1 MYATHNQPM
10 RSQRLLSC
18 LLLLQGTRRRSA
30 RELAQALEVSI
41 RTIYRDVDALSQAGV
56 PIHMERGS
64 GGGVV
69 LANDYQRTLS
79 QFSADELRVL
89 FAARADPL
97 ADLGLAARPQALEKL
112 AGALPVAQRRVI
124 RDSRERLLLDQN
136 RWYRGTQPKELL
148 ARLNRAVA
156 ADRCLKLTYRDR
168 EGNHTERDAEPL
180 GLVAKAGVW
189 YLVARVASGEYR
201 TFRAERIVAAD
212 EIGTVFQRPAGF
224 DLDAYWQQTIATVQE
239 RPSEDFLAVVRVR
252 TNKLERVA
260 VYWHT
265 EVIEDGPEWTTLRA
279 RFANREMAA
288 IALLALGA
296 DVDLL
301 EPKELV
307 ERIVACAQEA
317 LQRYG
322 TALR

>member
-41 RTIYRDVDALSQAGV
+41 RTIYRDVEALSEAGV

-69 LANDYQRTLS
+69 LANDYQRALS

-97 ADLGLAARPQALEKL
+97 ADLGLAARPQALDKL
-112 AGALPVAQRRVI
+112 AGALPLAQRRLI

-136 RWYRGTQPKELL
+136 RWYRGAQPTELL

-156 ADRCLKLTYRDR
+156 ADHCVKLTYRDR
-168 EGNHTERDAEPL
+168 EGNKSERDAEPL

-189 YLVARVASGEYR
+189 YLVARVASGEFR
-201 TFRAERIVAAD
+201 TFRAERIVSAD
-212 EIGTVFQRPAGF
+212 ETGAVFQRPAGF
-224 DLDAYWQQTIATVQE
+224 DLDEYWKQTIVSVQE
-239 RPSEDFLAVVRVR
+239 RPTEDFLAVVKVR
-252 TNKLERVA
+252 NGKLERVA
-260 VYWHT
+260 MYWHS
-265 EVIEDGPEWTTLRA
+265 EIIEDGPEWTTLRA
-279 RFANREMAA
+279 RFSNREMAV
-288 IALLALGA
+288 ISMLALGA

-301 EPKELV
+301 EPADLGEH
-307 ERIVACAQEA
+307 IAQCALEA

-322 TALR
+322 TGLP